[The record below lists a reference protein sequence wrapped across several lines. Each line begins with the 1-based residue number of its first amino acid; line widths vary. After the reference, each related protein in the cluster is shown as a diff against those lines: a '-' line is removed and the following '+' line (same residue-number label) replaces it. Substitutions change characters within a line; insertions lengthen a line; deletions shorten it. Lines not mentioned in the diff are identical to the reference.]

1 MIIRPASN
9 DGVQYVNEVFL
20 FPCLCAFDHITDFT
34 DDSPNRF
41 LGWLYQKLSSVF
53 TEVPAQKVKAVI
65 YMSNVSL
72 LIGQFQTPFHQELF
86 NQLSKL
92 LSNLF

>member
-9 DGVQYVNEVFL
+9 DGVQYVDEVFL
-20 FPCLCAFDHITDFT
+20 FPCLCSFDHITDFT
-34 DDSPNRF
+34 DDIPNRF

-65 YMSNVSL
+65 YMRDMSL
-72 LIGQFQTPFHQELF
+72 FLRQFQTARLQEF
-86 NQLSKL
+86 FDQLHNL
-92 LSNLF
+92 LSSLF